1 MAASAARWLTI
12 TATTASSSLPG
23 LPGWLSARAAG
34 EAACT
39 LRSAEDAAAP
49 QDKAFCTNQYKSK
62 QTLKIQSFKALMYI
76 FVLFLINSVAFL
88 CKSYIYIFLFIC

>member
-39 LRSAEDAAAP
+39 LCSAEDAAAP
-49 QDKAFCTNQYKSK
+49 QDTQKEAKLYKSK
-62 QTLKIQSFKALMYI
+62 QTLEIQSFNASCTYLYY
-76 FVLFLINSVAFL
+76 F
-88 CKSYIYIFLFIC
+88 

>member
-12 TATTASSSLPG
+12 TATTESSSLPG

-39 LRSAEDAAAP
+39 LCSAEDAAAP
-49 QDKAFCTNQYKSK
+49 QDRQKEAKQYKSK
-62 QTLKIQSFKALMYI
+62 QTLEMQSLKAFCPYLYYA
-76 FVLFLINSVAFL
+76 L
-88 CKSYIYIFLFIC
+88 